1 MPAAIFSPH
10 GSSPRRAGLSG
21 RRYLVTGGCG
31 FIGSHLAERL
41 IALGDAVRIL
51 DDLSTGHIG
60 NAPAAAEL
68 VIGDV
73 ADEALVRDALR
84 DVDGCF
90 HLAAAASVARCN
102 AEAIATNRVNLRGT
116 LTVLAAANRAQV
128 PTVYASSAAVY
139 GANPA
144 VPLRETGGTKPLSV
158 YAADKLACELHAAV
172 ANHLHGLPSV
182 GLRLFN
188 VYGPRQDPASS
199 YSGVITIFAECL
211 RHGRKI
217 TVFGDGNQVRD
228 FVFVG
233 DVVEIFI
240 EAMAGCRSGAFICN
254 VCTGEGTTILGL
266 AELLAEVAGVPA
278 RIAFAPP
285 RAGDVRIS
293 IGDPSRLLVTYARPP
308 ATTLRHGLSDLLRE
322 GASAPMRVRAGGAM
336 APWTVL
342 RS

>member
-1 MPAAIFSPH
+1 MPSAIFSSCGSPSRTA
-10 GSSPRRAGLSG
+10 GSSGK
-21 RRYLVTGGCG
+21 RYLVTGGCG

-41 IALGDAVRIL
+41 IALGHAVRIL

-60 NAPAAAEL
+60 NAPVGADL
-68 VIGDV
+68 LIGDV

-84 DVDGCF
+84 DVDGCY
-90 HLAAAASVARCN
+90 HLAATASVVRCN
-102 AEAIATNRVNLRGT
+102 AEALASNHVNLRGT
-116 LTVLAAANRAQV
+116 LTVLAAAARSRI

-144 VPLRETGGTKPLSV
+144 VPLCETGDTKPLSV

-211 RHGRKI
+211 KRGRKI

-240 EAMAGCRSGAFICN
+240 EAMAGCHSGAFVCN
-254 VCTGEGTTILGL
+254 VCTGEGTTVLAL
-266 AELLAEVAGVPA
+266 AELLATVAGVPA

-285 RAGDVRIS
+285 RAGDVRMS
-293 IGDPSRLLVTYARPP
+293 IGDPRRLVETYARRP
-308 ATTLRHGLSDLLRE
+308 ATPLRQGLGDLLHER
-322 GASAPMRVRAGGAM
+322 ASLPPHLRAGGTV
-336 APWTVL
+336 APLSVL